1 MATSSALEKANEKL
15 RMHML
20 ECCSFL
26 GIGPDSDLAFIER
39 RLSYSC
45 RPIIERQ
52 SRYPFEQKH
61 FHKLYLEDMELC
73 GQALVIRHELNACL
87 ARVEEARADVPRLLR
102 RAFLGGITGPTQPDA
117 ESPMC
122 EVHQFFSRYLG
133 LQRQIGGLIAR
144 YGTSSPGT
152 EPPS

>member
-1 MATSSALEKANEKL
+1 MATSSALEKANEALQLCKAK
-15 RMHML
+15 
-20 ECCSFL
+20 CCLFL
-26 GIGPDSDLAFIER
+26 GINPNSDLASIKDRFER
-39 RLSYSC
+39 FC
-45 RPIIERQ
+45 RPVMEGQ
-52 SRYPFEQKH
+52 SWCPFEQAH
-61 FHKLYLEDMELC
+61 LHKLYLDEMELSQ
-73 GQALVIRHELNACL
+73 QARVIRHELNACL

-152 EPPS
+152 